1 MFDINKVKIIRNVQ
15 ATTYPFTRYFEGF
28 ENVEAVQKIFKN
40 ETEQVL
46 QNLQVEFI
54 GRRGYMGVS
63 NLDGHLMISSEY
75 LRKGDLIDIYL
86 DIIHELVHVKQFIDG
101 KELFDHNFSYVDR
114 PTEIEAYRYTV
125 DVALKMGLEEER
137 ICDYLKTEW
146 MSEADFHVLIKNLD
160 LNCHDS

>member
-1 MFDINKVKIIRNVQ
+1 MYDIDKVKITRNVQ
-15 ATTYPFTRYFEGF
+15 ATTYPFPRYFEGF
-28 ENVEAVQKIFKN
+28 ENVEAVQNIFKN

-160 LNCHDS
+160 LNCCDS

>member
-1 MFDINKVKIIRNVQ
+1 MFDIDKVKIIRNVQ

-28 ENVEAVQKIFKN
+28 ENVEAVQKIFKT
-40 ETEQVL
+40 ETQQVL

-54 GRRGYMGVS
+54 GRSGYMGVS

-160 LNCHDS
+160 LNCCDS